1 MALADSVLTHK
12 IGLEILMI
20 LPHREQLEMVKA
32 PECPHGGLPKWAPA
46 GESERRRLPF

>member
-20 LPHREQLEMVKA
+20 LPHREQLEMV
-32 PECPHGGLPKWAPA
+32 
-46 GESERRRLPF
+46 